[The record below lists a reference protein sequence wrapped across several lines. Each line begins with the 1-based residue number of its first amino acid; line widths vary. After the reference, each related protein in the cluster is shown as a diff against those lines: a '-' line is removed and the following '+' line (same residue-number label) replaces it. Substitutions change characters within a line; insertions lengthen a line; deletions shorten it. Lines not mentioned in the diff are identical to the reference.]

1 MKKRIG
7 LFFIMILLAFMAL
20 PVYAISENGFYADDS
35 VDLKKEIGA
44 TTFAA
49 GNMINVSSKI
59 DGMAF
64 IAGNSVTVSST
75 QDHLFVAG
83 NTVTLNGAYAKD
95 IFAAGSSIVVSDTK
109 VRDLFAAAGQVTV
122 NSDVDRNAFLGGDKI
137 VINSVIYGNLKV
149 SCEELVFG
157 EDAKVMGNL
166 DYPDNIKEIPEG
178 VVLGETK
185 AYKSDDSIDVEVE
198 TKGILAATA
207 IMRFIRK
214 LCSMLLVGLL
224 FLLLFK
230 KFFINLEKEEQSAA
244 NFFKK
249 FGIGFGVLF
258 LLPIAAIILMITI
271 IGLPI
276 SIISLLVY
284 GVLIYLSA
292 IPTSYYLG
300 KWIFKD
306 KLPNEYLLYIVSII
320 ILYVINRLPIIG
332 GLTSFISLCVGL
344 GFFVTAI
351 INATKSSKEEKKK

>member
-7 LFFIMILLAFMAL
+7 LFFIMILLAFMTL
-20 PVYAISENGFYADDS
+20 PVHAITENGFYADDN

-83 NTVTLNGAYAKD
+83 NTITLNGAYAKD
-95 IFAAGSSIVVSDTK
+95 IFIAGSSIVVSDTT

-122 NSDVDRNAFLGGDKI
+122 NSDVDRNAYLGGDKI
-137 VINSVIYGNLKV
+137 TINSVIHGNLKV
-149 SCEELVFG
+149 ACDELVFG

-166 DYPDNIKEIPEG
+166 EYPDHIEDIPEG
-178 VVLGETK
+178 VVLGEVK
-185 AYKSDDSIDVEVE
+185 PYKSDEGVSVEVQP
-198 TKGILAATA
+198 KGFLAATA

-214 LCSMLLVGLL
+214 LSSILLVGLL
-224 FLLLFK
+224 FILLFK
-230 KFFINLEKEEQSAA
+230 KFFTNLEKEEQSTA

-249 FGIGFGVLF
+249 LGIGFGVLC
-258 LLPIAAIILMITI
+258 LLPFAAILVMITI

-276 SIISLLVY
+276 GVISLLVY
-284 GVLIYLSA
+284 GILIYLSA

-306 KLPNEYLLYIVSII
+306 KLPNEYLLYMVSII
-320 ILYVINRLPIIG
+320 ILYVVNKLPLIG
-332 GLTSFISLCVGL
+332 GLTSFATLCVGL
-344 GFFVTAI
+344 GFFTTAI
-351 INATKSSKEEKKK
+351 INASKTSKEEKKK

>member
-7 LFFIMILLAFMAL
+7 LFFIMILLAFMTL

-49 GNMINVSSKI
+49 GNMVNVSSNI

-83 NTVTLNGAYAKD
+83 NTITLNGAYAKD
-95 IFAAGSSIVVSDTK
+95 IFIAGSSIVVSDTR

-122 NSDVDRNAFLGGDKI
+122 NSDVDRNAYLGGDKI
-137 VINSVIYGNLKV
+137 TINSVIHGNLKV
-149 SCEELVFG
+149 ACDELVFG

-166 DYPDNIKEIPEG
+166 EYPDNIEEIPEG
-178 VVLGETK
+178 VVLGEVK
-185 AYKSDDSIDVEVE
+185 AYKSDDNIDVEVKS
-198 TKGILAATA
+198 KGILAATA

-214 LCSMLLVGLL
+214 LSSILLVGLL
-224 FLLLFK
+224 FILLFK
-230 KFFINLEKEEQSAA
+230 KFFTNLEKEEQSAA

-249 FGIGFGVLF
+249 LGIGFGVLC
-258 LLPIAAIILMITI
+258 LLPFAAILVMITV

-276 SIISLLVY
+276 GVISLLVY
-284 GVLIYLSA
+284 GILIYLSA

-320 ILYVINRLPIIG
+320 ILYVVNKLPLIG
-332 GLTSFISLCVGL
+332 GLTSFATLCVGL
-344 GFFVTAI
+344 GFFTTAI
-351 INATKSSKEEKKK
+351 INASKTSKEEKKK